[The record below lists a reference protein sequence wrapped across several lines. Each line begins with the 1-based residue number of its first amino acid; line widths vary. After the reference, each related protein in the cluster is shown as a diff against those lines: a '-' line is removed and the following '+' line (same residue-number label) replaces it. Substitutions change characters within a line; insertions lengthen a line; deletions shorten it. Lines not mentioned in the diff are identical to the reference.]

1 MNIFIHFKLWTW
13 IFQCGL
19 CICECVYACTCLRVY
34 IYLKCQKIF
43 LCSSRKN
50 LLPHQQCMKFLPCL
64 SPDNT
69 WKDRAFSFLSV
80 LMNLKC
86 YFSTVSVS
94 LSFNEFV
101 NLFIYLALFYVLRY
115 FFYWGCWFSIID
127 LQEFL
132 CSLDIVSIITA
143 KNISNSVTYQFWP
156 WCPLLSRNPYF
167 YIIKFTSF
175 SLYILYFRLL

>member
-1 MNIFIHFKLWTW
+1 MNILIHFKLWTW

-34 IYLKCQKIF
+34 TYLKCQKIV

-64 SPDNT
+64 PPDNT

-86 YFSTVSVS
+86 YFSAVSVS

-101 NLFIYLALFYVLRY
+101 NLFIYLALFCVLRY
-115 FFYWGCWFSIID
+115 FFIGVAG
-127 LQEFL
+127 FL
-132 CSLDIVSIITA
+132 LLIC
-143 KNISNSVTYQFWP
+143 KN
-156 WCPLLSRNPYF
+156 F
-167 YIIKFTSF
+167 YVVW
-175 SLYILYFRLL
+175 IL